1 MPRRDIWIRK
11 EDIEIWD
18 GLNDRPELIHRM
30 LVSQNKPLLRPRLD
44 ARVINKGDNDYQ
56 FCKHD
61 AVKGYCKQ
69 GCK

>member
-1 MPRRDIWIRK
+1 MARHNIYIRK
-11 EDIEIWD
+11 EDEMLWNSVIDIPSFIHEA
-18 GLNDRPELIHRM
+18 LI
-30 LVSQNKPLLRPRLD
+30 SQNKPLLRPRLD
-44 ARVINKGDNDYQ
+44 ARVINKGDDDYQ